1 MALSVDEI
9 ATHAISLDNPVERE
23 VYLAAACGADQ
34 SLRKRVDALLAAL
47 ESADDASFLATGL
60 FGRDRSADQ
69 PEDLAEDG
77 SAETGNTS
85 NDSGDRF
92 ELRSKHAVGGL
103 GEVWVAWDRQLG
115 REVALK
121 QMRPEWA
128 GNFNAAARFRREA
141 EITGFLEH
149 PGVVPIYAL
158 GQQADR
164 RPFYAMQF
172 IRGRTLQ
179 QVVEEQLRRPAT
191 PSALASQDRSPRWYD
206 TASLRKILDHF
217 VDVCQTIDYA
227 HSRQVVHRDLKPANI
242 MLGTYGRTLVVDWGL
257 AKWLDPSLR
266 PSDSPGTEKEID
278 QQIDATLSLAN
289 QNDSSVD
296 ETCQGT
302 TLGTPRYMSPEQAA
316 GMIDQIGPAADI
328 YCLGATLYF
337 ILTGQ
342 APHAGE
348 ADLQSTFNRIIEGR
362 FDPPMKVRHEI
373 PGALQAIIMKSMAT
387 RMSDRYASAGDLAED
402 VQKYLTDQPISVFT
416 DPPIERTLRWARN
429 HRAWTAALAVGLLL
443 TFFGTIAGLMVRGEM
458 NRRAMEAARIETEN
472 EREIR
477 FQEETRRLE
486 AVAASGAAIQRSEA
500 ALAESR
506 YADAAALIGVAIDRM
521 ENQDSLAG
529 QRESLIMRRDR
540 LRRLGQFHALERE
553 GEDLKH
559 LSRSTEAA
567 VLLQA
572 SLDEL
577 GFWQSDT
584 WWDDMPDDDLS
595 ALQRDRLRWKVY
607 RVLTTLN
614 ALYVTKMVVA
624 MGSDPDGGSPS
635 TLKMIRSYLSSSIG
649 KREARAALE
658 LSKRIETF
666 RGCEA
671 ARWLGSIAS
680 FRISGGKRVEPAE
693 LGPPRNP
700 ADGLSLA
707 IFSLIASVDP
717 NYRSWFKNYGDTFME
732 PTDDDPADRA
742 IDVALESLRRVSD
755 RAPDDSRIH
764 LTIAQAYYL
773 KAQRA
778 ESNDEFDTALEY
790 YELSRGEYGRC
801 IAIRPGAAFVV
812 ADRSTVALRQAVLMR
827 DHPRSNPNHRRRSKE
842 LLRTSFRDASQAK
855 RLAPDAYWVYW
866 HVGATAAELGQTD
879 TAIEAFFRAVET
891 GLDLQ
896 DTLDGPLVRLDDL
909 RGRAQAIEFAYQ
921 GSDRI
926 SNLTGPDRAASRRA
940 SLIASLEYSRGN
952 RKPARIWSAQAIEL
966 DGDNS
971 RAHQIAGWCALH
983 DQAWET
989 AQRHFENAI
998 RLSPDDAVSLIGAAR
1013 VAEQIDAQ
1021 ESITQP
1027 SQSGRLEQSDTWYRA
1042 AIDAAVSQR
1051 HRSTAWFG
1059 LAKQALQ
1066 RGTLDE
1072 AIAAIESARTLDPA
1086 CDVSQFLDL
1095 TRTEARRLLLRAR
1108 AASDESEKQ
1117 QALGQIQALKTFL
1130 DKITSLPIASVNQ
1143 IVDSSSDRPPATL
1156 PLLGGD
1162 FELPLETYWQLE
1174 SASPSGN
1181 SDEPMLGGS
1190 PPLAV
1195 VADDARSDDASS
1207 NNSCL
1212 AIRRTERER
1221 PAGSWSLSQTIP
1233 ATTGQDYRVAA
1244 RVQSQDAAQ
1253 QTAQL
1258 VVRHA
1263 GDELLRLDLAGER
1276 NTWTRRAGEFSI
1288 PRTDASIV
1296 SLQIRIEITD
1306 PKFGSVLLDEIKVTR
1321 IE

>member
-1 MALSVDEI
+1 MALSIDEI
-9 ATHAISLDNPVERE
+9 ATHAISLDNPVERD

-34 SLRKRVDALLAAL
+34 SLRKRVDSLLAAL
-47 ESADDASFLATGL
+47 ESADDASFLASGL
-60 FGRDRSADQ
+60 FGGGDRPAG
-69 PEDLAEDG
+69 LAEDG
-77 SAETGNTS
+77 IAEIGDASDDSA
-85 NDSGDRF
+85 DRF

-121 QMRPEWA
+121 QMRPEWS

-179 QVVEEQLRRPAT
+179 QVVEEQLHRPVT
-191 PSALASQDRSPRWYD
+191 PQALASQDRSPRWYD

-257 AKWLDPSLR
+257 AKWLDPSVR

-362 FDPPMKVRHEI
+362 FDPPTKVRHEI
-373 PGALQAIIMKSMAT
+373 PGALQAIILKSMAT
-387 RMSDRYASAGDLAED
+387 RMSQRYASAGDLAED
-402 VQKYLTDQPISVFT
+402 VQKYLADQPISVFT

-443 TFFGTIAGLMVRGEM
+443 TFVGTIAGVMVRGEM
-458 NRRAMEAARIETEN
+458 NRRAMEAARIETEK

-486 AVAASGAAIQRSEA
+486 AVAASGAALQRSEA

-506 YADAAALIGVAIDRM
+506 YADAAALVGVAIDRM
-521 ENQDSLAG
+521 EHHDSLAG
-529 QRESLIMRRDR
+529 QRESLISRRDR
-540 LRRLGQFHALERE
+540 LQRLGRFHALQRE
-553 GEDLKH
+553 GEDLDH
-559 LSRSTEAA
+559 LARDTEAA

-577 GFWQSDT
+577 GVWKSDT
-584 WWDDMPDDDLS
+584 WWDDLPDEDLT
-595 ALQRDRLRWKVY
+595 ALQRDRLRWQVY
-607 RVLTTLN
+607 RILTALN
-614 ALYVTKMVVA
+614 SLYVTKMVVA
-624 MGSDPDGGSPS
+624 MGGDSDGGSPS
-635 TLKMIRSYLSSSIG
+635 TLKLIRSYLSSGVG
-649 KREARAALE
+649 KREARAAME
-658 LSKRIETF
+658 LTTRIQSF
-666 RGCEA
+666 RRSES

-680 FRISGGKRVEPAE
+680 FRLSGGKRVEPAE

-700 ADGLSLA
+700 ADGRSMA
-707 IFSLIASVDP
+707 IFSLIASVDA
-717 NYRSWFKNYGDTFME
+717 NYRSWFKNYGEAFME
-732 PTDDDPADRA
+732 PSDDDPADRA
-742 IDVALESLRRVSD
+742 LDVALESLRRVSD
-755 RAPDDSRIH
+755 QAPDDCWIH

-778 ESNDEFDTALEY
+778 ESNDDFDNALLY
-790 YELSRGEYGRC
+790 YELARGEYGRC
-801 IAIRPGAAFVV
+801 IAIRPGAAFVF
-812 ADRSTVALRQAVLMR
+812 ADRSTVALRQAVLLR
-827 DHPRSNPNHRRRSKE
+827 DHPKSHASHRPRAKE
-842 LLRTSFRDASQAK
+842 LLQTSFRDASQAK
-855 RLAPDAYWVYW
+855 RLKPDAHWVYW

-879 TAIEAFFRAVET
+879 TAIEAFFQAVEL

-896 DTLDGPLVRLDDL
+896 DTMDGPLVRLDDL
-909 RGRAQAIEFAYQ
+909 RGRAQAIEFAYRD
-921 GSDRI
+921 SDRLA
-926 SNLTGPDRAASRRA
+926 NLTGPDRAASRRA

-952 RKPARIWSAQAIEL
+952 REPARIWSAKAIEL

-971 RAHQIAGWCALH
+971 RAHQIAGWCAFH
-983 DQAWET
+983 DPSWET

-998 RLSPDDAVSLIGAAR
+998 RLSPTDTVSLIGAAR

-1021 ESITQP
+1021 RSTQDAG
-1027 SQSGRLEQSDTWYRA
+1027 QEAMHSGQLEQSDKWYRA
-1042 AIDAAVSQR
+1042 AIEAAVSQR

-1059 LAKQALQ
+1059 LAKRELRRGALD
-1066 RGTLDE
+1066 RAL
-1072 AIAAIESARTLDPA
+1072 AAIESARTLDPA
-1086 CDVSQFLDL
+1086 CDVSRFIDL
-1095 TRTEARRLLLRAR
+1095 SRTEARRLLLHAR
-1108 AASDESEKQ
+1108 SAPDEREKQ
-1117 QALGQIQALKTFL
+1117 QALDQIQALKNFL
-1130 DKITSLPIASVNQ
+1130 DEISSLPIASVNQ
-1143 IVDSSSDRPPATL
+1143 IVDSASDRPPATL
-1156 PLLGGD
+1156 PLLGSD
-1162 FELPLETYWQLE
+1162 FELPLETYWRLE
-1174 SASPSGN
+1174 SVSQSSDSG
-1181 SDEPMLGGS
+1181 EQILGGS

-1195 VADDARSDDASS
+1195 VSDDAKSG
-1207 NNSCL
+1207 NWCL
-1212 AIRRTERER
+1212 TIRRTERER
-1221 PAGSWSLSQTIP
+1221 PTGNWALSQTIP
-1233 ATTGQDYRVAA
+1233 ATTGLDYRVTA
-1244 RVQSQDAAQ
+1244 RVQSKDTDR

-1263 GDELLRLDLAGER
+1263 GAELVRLELAGER
-1276 NTWTRRAGEFSI
+1276 DTWTRRAGEFSI
-1288 PRTDASIV
+1288 RRTDTSIDP
-1296 SLQIRIEITD
+1296 LEIRIEVAD
-1306 PKFGSVLLDEIKVTR
+1306 PEFGSVLLDEIKVTR

>member
-47 ESADDASFLATGL
+47 ASADDASFLASGL
-60 FGRDRSADQ
+60 FGGDRPADL
-69 PEDLAEDG
+69 PENLAEDG
-77 SAETGNTS
+77 SAATGYTS
-85 NDSGDRF
+85 NDSADRF

-103 GEVWVAWDRQLG
+103 GEVWLAWDRQLG

-121 QMRPEWA
+121 QMRPEWS

-179 QVVEEQLRRPAT
+179 QVVEEQLHRPVT
-191 PSALASQDRSPRWYD
+191 PQALASQDRSPRWYD
-206 TASLRKILDHF
+206 TESLRKILDHF

-257 AKWLDPSLR
+257 AKWLDPSVR

-296 ETCQGT
+296 ATCQGT

-362 FDPPMKVRHEI
+362 FDLPTKVRHEI
-373 PGALQAIIMKSMAT
+373 PGPLQAIIMKSMAT
-387 RMSDRYASAGDLAED
+387 PISQRYASAGDLAED

-443 TFFGTIAGLMVRGEM
+443 TFIGTISGLLVRQEM
-458 NRRAMEAARIETEN
+458 HRRAMETARIETEK

-486 AVAASGAAIQRSEA
+486 AVAASNAAIQRGEA

-529 QRESLIMRRDR
+529 QRESLIVRRDR
-540 LRRLGQFHALERE
+540 LRRLGQFHAMERE

-567 VLLQA
+567 VMLQA

-577 GFWQSDT
+577 GFWESDT
-584 WWDDMPDDDLS
+584 WWDDLPDDDLS
-595 ALQRDRLRWKVY
+595 ALQRDRLRWQVY

-624 MGSDPDGGSPS
+624 MGSDPAGGSPS

-680 FRISGGKRVEPAE
+680 FRLSGGKRVEPAE

-707 IFSLIASVDP
+707 IFSLIASVDA

-755 RAPDDSRIH
+755 KAPDDSRIH

-778 ESNDEFDTALEY
+778 ESNDDFDTALEY
-790 YELSRGEYGRC
+790 YELARGEYGRC

-827 DHPRSNPNHRRRSKE
+827 DHPRSNPNLRRRAKE

-866 HVGATAAELGQTD
+866 HVGATAAELGQSD

-896 DTLDGPLVRLDDL
+896 DTMDGPLVRLDDL

-926 SNLTGPDRAASRRA
+926 TSLTGPDRGASRRA

-952 RKPARIWSAQAIEL
+952 RDPARIWSAKAIEL

-983 DQAWET
+983 DQTWE
-989 AQRHFENAI
+989 AARRHFENAI

-1021 ESITQP
+1021 VP
-1027 SQSGRLEQSDTWYRA
+1027 SQGGRLEQSDKWYRA
-1042 AIDAAVSQR
+1042 AIDAAVAAR

-1059 LAKQALQ
+1059 LAKHALR
-1066 RGTLDE
+1066 RGSLDK
-1072 AIAAIESARTLDPA
+1072 ALAAIESARTLDPA
-1086 CDVSQFLDL
+1086 CDVSQFMDL
-1095 TRTEARRLLLRAR
+1095 SRAEARRLLLRAR
-1108 AASDESEKQ
+1108 ASDESEKQ
-1117 QALGQIQALKTFL
+1117 ASLDHIKQLKVFVDQIAAM
-1130 DKITSLPIASVNQ
+1130 PIASVNQ
-1143 IVDSSSDRPPATL
+1143 IVDSASGRPPLSL
-1156 PLLGGD
+1156 PLLGGG

-1174 SASPSGN
+1174 SASPSGD

-1190 PPLAV
+1190 PPLAIV
-1195 VADDARSDDASS
+1195 SDDARSGNA
-1207 NNSCL
+1207 CL
-1212 AIRRTERER
+1212 MIRRTERER
-1221 PAGSWSLSQTIP
+1221 RTGNWALSQTIP
-1233 ATTGQDYRVAA
+1233 ATTQQDYRVTA
-1244 RVQSQDAAQ
+1244 RVQSKDTDR

-1258 VVRHA
+1258 VVRQA
-1263 GDELLRLDLAGER
+1263 GAELLRLELAGER
-1276 NTWTRRAGEFSI
+1276 DTWTRRAGEFSI
-1288 PRTDASIV
+1288 PPADTSIDP
-1296 SLQIRIEITD
+1296 LEIRIEIAD
-1306 PKFGSVLLDEIKVTR
+1306 PEFGSVLLDEIKVTR